1 MCFRLRVLCYPVP
14 VVMSAFHSDSSFIV
28 KVLILCA
35 VCLVLLR
42 PVSLGLIC
50 PSSVPTCSP
59 SPHYLSVYLSPLSS
73 FVQYQAVCCLLCYGS
88 MFPVSVYPCSGS
100 CVGFFMFSFPSL
112 GYCLF
117 SSLFAL
123 CITLYFFI
131 SALNGSLFLNTQ
143 VLVPRSFVSAFWVL
157 FATPY
162 SLSPPD
168 CDTVVLIQ
176 LASFLKKSEDH
187 FQSSRYCM
195 LNSNA

>member
-1 MCFRLRVLCYPVP
+1 MCSV
-14 VVMSAFHSDSSFIV
+14 SSFASPCFV
-28 KVLILCA
+28 RSDLSQLCSH
-35 VCLVLLR
+35 LF
-42 PVSLGLIC
+42 PIPSLSLC
-50 PSSVPTCSP
+50 VFKSSVLFCSV
-59 SPHYLSVYLSPLSS
+59 SG
-73 FVQYQAVCCLLCYGS
+73 CLLCYGS

-157 FATPY
+157 FVTPY